1 MRRRERSHRFTQK
14 QPPAFVS
21 ALRSLAAVE
30 TAKNQLSRDF
40 CAVRFSTFSTV
51 STQRR
56 HHRRRSSLPI
66 GSGVLLEIV
75 LTCFRQLRSEE
86 MRRRE
91 FIGGIAAT
99 ILPVMARAQ
108 QSKRL
113 AYVSWQSPTTANQ
126 IDFFREGLRQF
137 GYVEGQ
143 NIELESYF
151 TDANKTLTKSTI
163 QSLVQKKVDVL
174 IVRVT
179 PTAHIAKDATQT
191 IPVVMI
197 VADPIATG
205 LVQSLSRPGG
215 NLTGISLASPDI
227 IGKKFEVLREIKPDI
242 RCIGFLGLSD
252 EQQTGTFLRE
262 TAAAGQQLGLKV
274 VSRLVDSPNLPDE
287 TVFASMKREGAEAII
302 VQPVF
307 SGHQDRVV
315 ELAMTLQLPVV
326 SDFPVFARAGALFT
340 FGVEE
345 ADIVRR
351 AAFRGAK
358 PADLPVEQPTKFQL
372 VINAQSAKRLNMA
385 LPPLLLSRADE
396 VIE

>member
-1 MRRRERSHRFTQK
+1 MTPRII
-14 QPPAFVS
+14 
-21 ALRSLAAVE
+21 
-30 TAKNQLSRDF
+30 
-40 CAVRFSTFSTV
+40 
-51 STQRR
+51 
-56 HHRRRSSLPI
+56 PI
-66 GSGVLLEIV
+66 AGSGVLLEIV
-75 LTCFRQLRSEE
+75 LGCFRWHWSEA

-99 ILPVMARAQ
+99 VMPVMAHAQ

-143 NIELESYF
+143 NIELENYF
-151 TDANKTLTKSTI
+151 TDANKALTESTI
-163 QSLVQKKVDVL
+163 RSLVQKKVDVL

-191 IPVVMI
+191 IPIVMI
-197 VADPIATG
+197 VADPITTG

-227 IGKKFEVLREIKPDI
+227 VGKKFEVLREIKPDI
-242 RCIGFLGLSD
+242 RSIAFLGLSD
-252 EQQTGTFLRE
+252 EQQTETYLRE
-262 TAAAGQQLGLKV
+262 MATAGKQLGLKV

-287 TVFASMKREGAEAII
+287 AVFASMKQEGAEAVI

-315 ELAMTLQLPVV
+315 ELAMKLQLPVV
-326 SDFPVFARAGALFT
+326 SDFPVFASAGALFT

-351 AAFRGAK
+351 AAYFVDRILRGTK
-358 PADLPVEQPTKFQL
+358 PADLPVEQPTKFRL
-372 VINAQSAKRLNMA
+372 AVNVQSAKRLNIV